1 MSRLTYYSKLIFPV
15 AILAAANLQAQVFK
29 TKDVALREAFAGCD
43 TIVRKVVFLTDDQV
57 MAIEKD
63 ARSKVESKVVAYY
76 VGHKGD
82 TTVALAF
89 FETTNV
95 RTKPATFM
103 VLVRPDATIEH
114 VEMMAFYEP
123 FDYLP
128 AERWLRLFQ
137 EKVLDDN
144 LWPQRGIHG
153 ITGATL
159 TVRAITK
166 GVRKIL
172 ATYQIAIQRRK

>member
-1 MSRLTYYSKLIFPV
+1 MTRLKYYSKLILPV
-15 AILAAANLQAQVFK
+15 AILASTNLQAQVFN

-43 TIVRKVVFLTDDQV
+43 TVVRKVVFLTEDQV
-57 MAIEKD
+57 SAIEKE
-63 ARSKVESKVVAYY
+63 ARAKVESKVVTYY
-76 VGHKGD
+76 VGHKGG

-95 RTKPATFM
+95 RTKPATFI
-103 VLVRPDATIEH
+103 VLVRPDATIDH
-114 VEMMAFYEP
+114 VEILAFYEP

-128 AERWLRLFQ
+128 TERWLRLFQ

-166 GVRKIL
+166 GVRKVL
-172 ATYQIAIQRRK
+172 ATYQIAIQRKR